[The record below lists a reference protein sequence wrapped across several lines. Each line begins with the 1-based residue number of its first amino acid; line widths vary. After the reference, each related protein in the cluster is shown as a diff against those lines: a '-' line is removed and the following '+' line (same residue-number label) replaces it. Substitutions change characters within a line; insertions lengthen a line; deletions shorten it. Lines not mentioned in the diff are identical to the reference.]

1 MKRLPALISSLG
13 VALLLIRCGSPA
25 APADE
30 ASDLFEQ
37 LDATVTG
44 ISFANTV
51 KDSNECNILNFR
63 NFYNG
68 GGVAIGD
75 VNNDG
80 LPDIYFS
87 SNQGSNKLYLNQ
99 GNWKFKDITDEAGVG
114 GINRWHT
121 GVNMVDINGDGWLDI
136 YVCNSGDVSG
146 QFRENELYINQR
158 NGKFIESAAAYG
170 LADKGIG
177 TQAAF
182 FDYDLDGDLDC
193 FILNNSFRPIE
204 SFGYDRNIRHVRS
217 ESGGHRFYRNDNGVF
232 KDISAEANIYGS
244 EIGFGL
250 GVSIG
255 DVNNDGWPDMYV
267 SNDFF
272 EKDYLYINQQDGSF
286 KEVIA
291 DAMGHTSLASMG
303 SDIMDINNDGWLDIF
318 TTDML
323 PEGDYRLKTTTRFDD
338 YDVQQ
343 AKLRNDFHHQV
354 QSNCLQLNNGN
365 GSFREIASYAGVEAT
380 DWSWGALSFDFDNDG
395 WKDIFVSNGINKD
408 LTDQDFLDFYSAADM
423 RNKAIEKGFSY
434 RSFLEKLKSTP
445 IASYAFVN
453 QRDLT
458 FKNKATVMGLGTP
471 SFSNGAAYADL
482 DGDGD
487 LDLVVN
493 NVNMPSFIYRNH
505 TSEEKKKHFLKI
517 KFEGDSLNRF
527 GIGSRVQVFAGG
539 QMQTTENISSRGF
552 QSAVEPFVYFGLD
565 TIKQIDSIRIIWP
578 RHQYQT
584 LHNLSADTTITVR
597 MSEAKSTWSYQQP
610 VVDPLYRLLDSSW
623 IAGNR
628 QHEENDFIDFD
639 RERLIPKMIS
649 ADGPPLATGDVNGDG
664 LMDLFMGNGAGSP
677 ARIFL
682 QQPTGSLQQQP
693 QFVWEQDKQSETT
706 GAAFFDAD
714 GDGDLD
720 LVAVSGGN
728 EHAPGALELLARLYI
743 NDGKGNFSR
752 AFKGWPLVSLNA
764 SCVVTADVDGDGLTD
779 IFIGGRSVAG
789 SYGKA
794 PGSALLRNMGKGEF
808 VNATASIA
816 PELQELGMVTSAAWA
831 VLEKEE
837 GPRLVVAGDWM
848 PVTIFQFTKGKLSR
862 EKELDASAGWWN
874 CITVADVD
882 GDGRKDLIAGNTGLN
897 ARVRADADHPASL
910 YVGDFDKNGQ
920 SECLQVYYKK
930 DGKPYPFNLKGDFV
944 AQMPSFKKRVLYYTS
959 YAGKPIEELLTPEEL
974 KQAQVL
980 QVQESRSCIFYNKGK
995 NKFEKTALPADAQL
1009 SAVYTILVKDLDGD
1023 GLADL
1028 LLGGN
1033 LFGLKPEQGRL
1044 DASEG
1049 VVLLQDDHKTFHSVP
1064 AQRSGLRITGELR
1077 SLQLLPRAK
1086 DTLIVAGRNHD
1097 ALLLFRKN

>member
-1 MKRLPALISSLG
+1 MKRLFALVSPFA
-13 VALLLIRCGSPA
+13 VALLLIGCSSPTT
-25 APADE
+25 APDE
-30 ASDLFEQ
+30 SSGLFEQ
-37 LDATVTG
+37 LDASVTG
-44 ISFANTV
+44 ISFANNV

-87 SNQGSNKLYLNQ
+87 SNQGSNKLYLNE
-99 GNWKFKDITDEAGVG
+99 GDWKFKDVTKEAGVG
-114 GINRWHT
+114 GVNRWHT
-121 GVNMVDINGDGWLDI
+121 GVNMVDINADGWLDI

-158 NGKFIESAAAYG
+158 NGKFVESAAAYG

-217 ESGGHRFYRNDNGVF
+217 ESGGHRFYRNDNGIF
-232 KDISAEANIYGS
+232 KDISAAANIYGS

-272 EKDYLYINQQDGSF
+272 EKDYLYINQKDGSF

-395 WKDIFVSNGINKD
+395 WKDIFVSNGISKD
-408 LTDQDFLDFYSAADM
+408 LTDQDFLDFYSAADT

-458 FKNKATVMGLGTP
+458 FKNKAAAMGLGTP
-471 SFSNGAAYADL
+471 SFSNGAAYGDL

-493 NVNMPSFIYRNH
+493 NVNMPSFVYRNH
-505 TSEEKKKHFLKI
+505 SSEKKKKHFLKI

-552 QSAVEPFVYFGLD
+552 QSAVEPIVYFGLD
-565 TIKQIDSIRIIWP
+565 TVKLIDSIRVIWP
-578 RHQYQT
+578 RHQFQT
-584 LHNLSADTTITVR
+584 LYKLPADTTIAVR
-597 MSEAKSTWSYQQP
+597 ITDAKDSWSYQQSFIT
-610 VVDPLYRLLDSSW
+610 PLYQLLDSSW

-628 QHEENDFIDFD
+628 LHEENDFIDFD

-664 LMDLFMGNGAGSP
+664 LADLFMGNGAGSS
-677 ARIFL
+677 ARLFL
-682 QQPTGSLQQQP
+682 QQSNGHLQQQL
-693 QFVWEQDKQSETT
+693 QFVFDQDKQSETT

-728 EHAPGALELLARLYI
+728 EHAPGALELLTRLYI

-789 SYGKA
+789 SYGKG
-794 PGSALLRNMGKGEF
+794 PGSVLLRNMGKGEF
-808 VNATASIA
+808 ANVTAIMA
-816 PELQELGMVTSAAWA
+816 PDLQELGMVTSAVWT
-831 VLEKEE
+831 VLEKGET
-837 GPRLVVAGDWM
+837 PRLILAGDWM
-848 PVTIFQFTKGKLSR
+848 PVTVFHFNKGKLNK
-862 EKELDASAGWWN
+862 EKELEGSAGWWN
-874 CITVADVD
+874 CIAVADVD
-882 GDGRKDLIAGNTGLN
+882 GDGRQDIVAGNTGLN
-897 ARVRADADHPASL
+897 ARVHADADYPASL

-944 AQMPSFKKRVLYYTS
+944 AQMPSFKKRMLYYTS
-959 YAGKPIEELLTPEEL
+959 YAGKSIEELLTPEERR
-974 KQAQVL
+974 QAQVL
-980 QVQESRSCIFYNKGK
+980 HVQETRSCIFYNKGK
-995 NKFEKTALPADAQL
+995 NSFEKVALPADAQL
-1009 SAVYTILVKDLDGD
+1009 STIYSVLVKDMNGD
-1023 GLADL
+1023 SRADL

-1049 VVLLQDDHKTFHSVP
+1049 ILLLQNSNKSFRSVP
-1064 AQRSGLRITGELR
+1064 AQQSGLRIPGELR
-1077 SLQLLPRAK
+1077 SLQALPGVK